1 MQLFLGGSLM
11 DRKETAREEDLCSPC
26 DLALPLIL
34 SLRKYEI
41 ILKLSEL

>member
-11 DRKETAREEDLCSPC
+11 DRKETAREDLCSPS